1 MIAFAKPLE
10 PVPKAP
16 NHTGRSGEGGSA
28 SRLVMRTSRMLGL
41 VMRFVGVINILTYY
55 LYLLSP
61 PDPLSKPRLST
72 LNPLSP
78 DC

>member
-10 PVPKAP
+10 PVPTAP

-41 VMRFVGVINILTYY
+41 VMRFVGVIHILTY

-61 PDPLSKPRLST
+61 PDPLSKP
-72 LNPLSP
+72 
-78 DC
+78 